1 MNYSSHPRGGGSAI
15 IHSLPRPTYRYSR
28 TAPSSAIPPEAS
40 IHGLVLREPHYR
52 GGYMVTTLLKQARAL
67 RQRQT
72 RAEELLWQQLRGNAM
87 EGLKFRRQHQFG
99 RYICDFYCH
108 AALLA
113 IECDGGYHNEEA
125 QLLRDHARE
134 AVLSEYGVTVLRF
147 TNEQVCE
154 RMPEVLAQIRQHI
167 QDRRDTGKQM

>member
-1 MNYSSHPRGGGSAI
+1 MIYSSHPRVGVSATL
-15 IHSLPRPTYRYSR
+15 HSSPTTPYHY
-28 TAPSSAIPPEAS
+28 TGNVPSSVPQPCATMR
-40 IHGLVLREPHYR
+40 LQVLNEPHYR

-99 RYICDFYCH
+99 QYICDFYCH
-108 AALLA
+108 QVLLA
-113 IECDGGYHNEEA
+113 IECDGGYHNTA
-125 QLLRDHARE
+125 VQRLRDQKRD
-134 AVLSEYGVTVLRF
+134 AVLNEYGITVLRF

-154 RMPEVLAQIRQHI
+154 RMPEVLAEIRQHI
-167 QDRRDTGKQM
+167 LDRRPTP